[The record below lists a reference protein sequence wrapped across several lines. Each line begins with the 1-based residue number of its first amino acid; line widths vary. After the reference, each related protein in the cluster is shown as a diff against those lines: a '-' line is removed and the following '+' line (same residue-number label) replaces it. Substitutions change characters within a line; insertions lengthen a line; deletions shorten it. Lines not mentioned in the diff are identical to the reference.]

1 MGLTTLD
8 YLVLAAYFVAMALIG
23 LWSMLSV
30 KKQEDYFLGSRSF
43 GKMFQM
49 FAAFGAGT
57 NASDPIVTAKTTFT
71 NGLSGV
77 WSGLLWLF
85 VTPFYWICG
94 VWYRRMRCLT
104 LGDWFQERY
113 QSKALAFAYMI
124 FGVVFYMV
132 YLGVGMTA
140 IGKMGAPLVGAD
152 TLSLLGFEVGFDQFI
167 IVLTAACVLFYGV
180 LGGLRAAYWTDLIQ
194 GIFIVILSIVLIP
207 VGLDALVKDENET
220 LRANAAVATANLE
233 TPEVATDAAPDAP
246 VASAKVD
253 AASSENAE
261 TAANADVATPA
272 PRELS
277 GTLDGFEALHR
288 RVPAEYF
295 EILTSPKGGEFP
307 LHYILAI
314 TLLNLLGIVCQPHFI
329 ATGGGSA
336 KTEYNARFG
345 LVAGNILK
353 RFCTIGWAFTALVA
367 LAYLA
372 SNVEL
377 AADPD
382 KVWGVATRE
391 LLGPLNCGLV
401 GLMLACLLAALMSSA
416 SCYMLVVS
424 ALVVRN
430 GYAAYVNPNAS
441 EKTFVF
447 AGRLCGAIVI
457 IGATVVSLTSM
468 NVFEQLKFAW
478 EIPIV
483 FAAPFWIGLYW
494 RRANKWSA
502 WGTIALT
509 LTLFFLIPMNVA
521 KFNPSL
527 TTNPQYLATN
537 EFVVVRE
544 TRAVSP
550 TDVERRD
557 AAIQVWNER
566 REKLESSLA
575 PELSDAER
583 AATVHAELG
592 PAPKK
597 IALGETIVDE
607 FRTGGKAIFWGGGVA
622 AFDENGAELVVDSKG
637 QVIAKI
643 VDGKKTYVA
652 VDAPKLELFDPN
664 FAETEDLGD
673 SRVRSTDRFKSV
685 DDLASLGVSLK
696 GRGSFELDFLR
707 YERFGF
713 DLVSASNGT
722 LEAMRLPTRLFLPFV
737 FLILLSFVTPRG
749 NKELLDRYFVKMK
762 TPVDPDPERDAEEM
776 RLSYEN
782 PNRFDDKRLFKFG
795 GLEFNRPTVCDVVG
809 FVVSFAICVA
819 IVVAIVAL
827 AAYRPQ

>member
-8 YLVLAAYFVAMALIG
+8 YIVLAGYFVLMTLIG
-23 LWSMLSV
+23 LWSMLFV

-43 GKMFQM
+43 GKLFQM

-104 LGDWFQERY
+104 LGDWFEERY
-113 QSKALAFAYMI
+113 QSKAIAFAYMI
-124 FGVVFYMV
+124 FGAVFYMV

-152 TLSLLGFEVGFDQFI
+152 SLVLFGYSIPFDQFI
-167 IVLTAACVLFYGV
+167 IILTAVCVLFYGV

-194 GIFIVILSIVLIP
+194 GIFIVILSVVLIP
-207 VGLDALVKDENET
+207 IGLNALVKDDNASVNT
-220 LRANAAVATANLE
+220 NAAVVATIQENALE
-233 TPEVATDAAPDAP
+233 TDSEAE
-246 VASAKVD
+246 
-253 AASSENAE
+253 ASSDKVESVSTN
-261 TAANADVATPA
+261 
-272 PRELS
+272 S
-277 GTLDGFEALHR
+277 SKQGSIQQGFTILHK

-307 LHYILAI
+307 FHYIVAI

-336 KTEYNARFG
+336 KTEFNARFG

-353 RFCTIGWAFTALVA
+353 RFCTIGWALTALVA

-382 KVWGVATRE
+382 RVWGVATRE
-391 LLGPLNCGLV
+391 LLGPMNAGLV

-424 ALVVRN
+424 GLVVRN
-430 GYAAYVNPNAS
+430 GYAALINPNAS
-441 EKTFVF
+441 EKTFVL
-447 AGRLCGAIVI
+447 AGRICGAIVI

-483 FAAPFWIGLYW
+483 FAAPFWIGMYW
-494 RRANKWSA
+494 RRANKYSA
-502 WGTIALT
+502 WATIILT
-509 LTLFFLIPMNVA
+509 LTLFFIIPMNVA
-521 KFNPSL
+521 KFDRSL
-527 TTNPQYLATN
+527 TTNPKYLATN
-537 EFVVVRE
+537 EFIVTSE
-544 TRAVSP
+544 KRAVSP
-550 TDVERRD
+550 TDVERRN
-557 AAIQVWNER
+557 AARMLWDEQKNNLLQSLENLSEEEKANAVFRELGNE
-566 REKLESSLA
+566 LA
-575 PELSDAER
+575 P
-583 AATVHAELG
+583 
-592 PAPKK
+592 
-597 IALGETIVDE
+597 IAVGETIVDE
-607 FRTGGKAIFWGGGVA
+607 FKTGGKAIFWGKGVVPY
-622 AFDENGAELVVDSKG
+622 DSEGSELVLNSSGIV
-637 QVIAKI
+637 VAKI
-643 VDGKKTYVA
+643 VKDPDTLKERKVF
-652 VDAPKLELFDPN
+652 VEDDEQLNLFDASYCSKESLGEN
-664 FAETEDLGD
+664 RERTINRYKSTEELQ
-673 SRVRSTDRFKSV
+673 KM
-685 DDLASLGVSLK
+685 GVSLK
-696 GRGSFELDFLR
+696 GKGTFELDFLLYDR
-707 YERFGF
+707 LGI
-713 DLVSASNGT
+713 DLRSQSNGT

-737 FLILLSFVTPRG
+737 FLILFSFITPRG
-749 NKELLDRYFVKMK
+749 NAEKLDRYYVKMK
-762 TPVDPDPERDAEEM
+762 TPVDPDPEKDAEEM

-782 PNRFDDKRLFKFG
+782 PHRFDDKRLFKFG
-795 GLEFNRPTVCDVVG
+795 GLEFNRPNWVDVVG
-809 FVVSFAICVA
+809 FVVSFVLCIGVVWLIIAIA
-819 IVVAIVAL
+819 N
-827 AAYRPQ
+827 YQP

>member
-104 LGDWFQERY
+104 LGDWFEERY

-124 FGVVFYMV
+124 FGVVFYMT

-152 TLSLLGFEVGFDQFI
+152 SLSIFGFEVGFDQFI

-194 GIFIVILSIVLIP
+194 GIFIVVLSVILIP
-207 VGLDALVKDENET
+207 VGLDALVKDENAT
-220 LRANAAVATANLE
+220 LRANAAVA
-233 TPEVATDAAPDAP
+233 VAP
-246 VASAKVD
+246 
-253 AASSENAE
+253 ENAE
-261 TAANADVATPA
+261 AAVDASSA

-288 RVPAEYF
+288 RIPAEYF

-336 KTEYNARFG
+336 KTEGNARFG

-372 SNVEL
+372 NNVEL
-377 AADPD
+377 ATDPD

-447 AGRLCGAIVI
+447 AGRLCGAVVI

-468 NVFEQLKFAW
+468 NVFEQLKFSW

-483 FAAPFWIGLYW
+483 FAAPFWIGMYW

-509 LTLFFLIPMNVA
+509 LVLFFLIPMNA
-521 KFNPSL
+521 ARFQPAL
-527 TTNPQYLATN
+527 TANPQYLATN

-557 AAIQVWNER
+557 AAIQSWNER
-566 REKLESSLA
+566 REKFESSLA
-575 PELSDAER
+575 PGLSDVER
-583 AATVHAELG
+583 AAAIRAELG
-592 PAPKK
+592 PTPKP

-622 AFDENGAELVVDSKG
+622 AFDETGAELVLDSQG
-637 QVIAKI
+637 RVVAKI

-652 VDAPKLELFDPN
+652 PDAPALELFDPN
-664 FAETEDLGD
+664 FAKTEDLGD
-673 SRVRSTDRFKSV
+673 SRVRSTNRLKSV
-685 DDLASLGVSLK
+685 DELAALGVGLR
-696 GRGSFELDFLR
+696 GRGSFELDFLA
-707 YERFGF
+707 YERLGF

-749 NKELLDRYFVKMK
+749 DKALLDRYFVKMK

-809 FVVSFAICVA
+809 FVVSFAICVG
-819 IVVAIVAL
+819 VVALIVAM
-827 AAYRPQ
+827 AAYRP

>member
-8 YLVLAAYFVAMALIG
+8 YAVLAGYFVLMTVIG
-23 LWSMLSV
+23 LWSMFFV

-43 GKMFQM
+43 GKLFQM

-104 LGDWFQERY
+104 LGDWFEERY
-113 QSKALAFAYMI
+113 QSKAIAFAYMI
-124 FGVVFYMV
+124 FGAVFYMV

-152 TLSLLGFEVGFDQFI
+152 TLTLFGRSIPFDQFI
-167 IVLTAACVLFYGV
+167 IVLTAICVLFYGV

-207 VGLDALVKDENET
+207 VGLNALIKDENAT
-220 LRANAAVATANLE
+220 LNAQNSVVA
-233 TPEVATDAAPDAP
+233 AAESQA
-246 VASAKVD
+246 
-253 AASSENAE
+253 ENADNINQ
-261 TAANADVATPA
+261 APNATSTQAQYSEVSAGVAK
-272 PRELS
+272 
-277 GTLDGFEALHR
+277 GFTILHK

-295 EILTSPKGGEFP
+295 DILTSPKGGEFP

-336 KTEYNARFG
+336 KTEFNARFG

-353 RFCTIGWAFTALVA
+353 RFCTIGWALTALVA

-391 LLGPLNCGLV
+391 LLGPMNAGLV

-424 ALVVRN
+424 GLVVRN
-430 GYAAYVNPNAS
+430 GYVALINPNAS
-441 EKTFVF
+441 EKACVL
-447 AGRLCGAIVI
+447 AGRICGAVVI

-483 FAAPFWIGLYW
+483 FAAPFWIGMYW
-494 RRANKWSA
+494 RRANKHSA
-502 WGTIALT
+502 WGTIVLT
-509 LTLFFLIPMNVA
+509 LILFFIIPMNVA
-521 KFNPSL
+521 KFDSSL
-527 TTNPQYLATN
+527 TSNPKYLATN
-537 EFVVVRE
+537 EFIVTNE
-544 TRAVSP
+544 TRAASP

-557 AAIQVWNER
+557 ASINLWN
-566 REKLESSLA
+566 
-575 PELSDAER
+575 DR
-583 AATVHAELG
+583 AARLEETFDANLPSEERKRIKFQELG
-592 PAPKK
+592 ACPKQLQ
-597 IALGETIVDE
+597 LGDTLTDE
-607 FRTGGKAIFWGGGVA
+607 FKTGGKAIYWGKGVVPY
-622 AFDENGAELVVDSKG
+622 DQEGNELVINSSGKT
-637 QVIAKI
+637 IAKI
-643 VDGKKTYVA
+643 KDEHKIFLEPN
-652 VDAPKLELFDPN
+652 DQLELFDPS
-664 FAETEDLGD
+664 FTQTEELDEN
-673 SRVRSTDRFKSV
+673 RVRTINRYKSL
-685 DDLASLGVSLK
+685 DELSQMGVSLK
-696 GRGSFELDFLR
+696 GKGTFELDFLLYKR
-707 YERFGF
+707 LGF
-713 DLVSASNGT
+713 DLCKQSNGT

-749 NKELLDRYFVKMK
+749 NEEKLDRYFVKMK
-762 TPVDPDPERDAEEM
+762 TPVDPDPQKDAQEM
-776 RLSYEN
+776 RLSYDD
-782 PNRFDDKRLFKFG
+782 PHRFDDKRLFKFG
-795 GLEFNRPTVCDVVG
+795 GLEFNRPNFVDVAG
-809 FVVSFAICVA
+809 FVVSFLLCIGIVWLTVA
-819 IVVAIVAL
+819 VAN
-827 AAYRPQ
+827 YQP

>member
-104 LGDWFQERY
+104 LGDWFEERY
-113 QSKALAFAYMI
+113 QSKAIAFAYMI
-124 FGVVFYMV
+124 FGAVFYMV

-152 TLSLLGFEVGFDQFI
+152 TLSLFGWTVGFDQFI

-194 GIFIVILSIVLIP
+194 GIFIVILSIILIP
-207 VGLDALVKDENET
+207 VGLNALVKDENET
-220 LRANAAVATANLE
+220 LRANAAVATATDE
-233 TPEVATDAAPDAP
+233 TAKVTTDAPPAETA
-246 VASAKVD
+246 ASADVD
-253 AASSENAE
+253 AASSTQ
-261 TAANADVATPA
+261 TAA

-430 GYAAYVNPNAS
+430 GYAAYINPNAS

-447 AGRLCGAIVI
+447 AGRLCGAVVI

-483 FAAPFWIGLYW
+483 FAAPFWIGMYW

-509 LTLFFLIPMNVA
+509 LTLFFLIPMNAA
-521 KFNPSL
+521 KFKPSL

-575 PELSDAER
+575 QELSDAER

-622 AFDENGAELVVDSKG
+622 AFDESGAELVVDSKG
-637 QVIAKI
+637 RVVAKI

-652 VDAPKLELFDPN
+652 TDAPALELFDPK

-696 GRGSFELDFLR
+696 GRGSFELDFLL
-707 YERFGF
+707 YERLGF

-749 NKELLDRYFVKMK
+749 DKELLDRYFVKMK

-809 FVVSFAICVA
+809 FVVSFAICIA

>member
-8 YLVLAAYFVAMALIG
+8 YTVLGGYFVVMTVIG
-23 LWSMLSV
+23 LWSMFFV

-43 GKMFQM
+43 GKLFQM

-113 QSKALAFAYMI
+113 QSKAIAFAYMI
-124 FGVVFYMV
+124 FGAVFYMV

-140 IGKMGAPLVGAD
+140 IGKMGAPLIGAE
-152 TLSLLGFEVGFDQFI
+152 TLSILGHTVPFDKLI
-167 IVLTAACVLFYGV
+167 IILTAVCVLFYGV

-207 VGLDALVKDENET
+207 IGLNALVKDE
-220 LRANAAVATANLE
+220 VATHS
-233 TPEVATDAAPDAP
+233 TPTLTP
-246 VASAKVD
+246 VEIQTEESDSVIPND
-253 AASSENAE
+253 NVIASSQSAS
-261 TAANADVATPA
+261 DSV
-272 PRELS
+272 S
-277 GTLDGFEALHR
+277 GWRKGFSVLHK

-336 KTEYNARFG
+336 KTEFNARFG

-353 RFCTIGWAFTALVA
+353 RFCTIGWALTALVA

-372 SNVEL
+372 SNIEL

-391 LLGPLNCGLV
+391 LLSPMNAGLV

-424 ALVVRN
+424 GLVVRN
-430 GYAAYVNPNAS
+430 GIAPFAKDKVS
-441 EKTFVF
+441 EKFYIL
-447 AGRLCGAIVI
+447 AGRICGAIVI
-457 IGATVVSLTSM
+457 IGATIVSLSAM

-483 FAAPFWIGLYW
+483 FAAPFWIGMYW
-494 RRANKWSA
+494 RKANKYSA
-502 WGTIALT
+502 WGTIIIT
-509 LTLFFLIPMNVA
+509 LTLFFIIPMNA
-521 KFNPSL
+521 ARFNQSLQTDPKFL
-527 TTNPQYLATN
+527 GTN
-537 EFVVVRE
+537 EFIVTSE

-557 AAIQVWNER
+557 AAIQLWETRYAQLLDTLDPSMSENEQ
-566 REKLESSLA
+566 
-575 PELSDAER
+575 ER
-583 AATVHAELG
+583 VVFSELG
-592 PAPKK
+592 AKPKGLS
-597 IALGETIVDE
+597 LGDSIIDE
-607 FRTGGKAIFWGGGVA
+607 FKTGGKAIFWGKGVVPY
-622 AFDENGAELVVDSKG
+622 DSDGNELTINSVGK
-637 QVIAKI
+637 VIAKTI
-643 VDGKKTYVA
+643 GEKKYFVLP
-652 VDAPKLELFDPN
+652 DEQLELFDDDSTIVEQLSDTRTRTSN
-664 FAETEDLGD
+664 KYKSTEE
-673 SRVRSTDRFKSV
+673 
-685 DDLASLGVSLK
+685 LAKLGVTLK
-696 GRGSFELDFLR
+696 GKGPFELDFLLYKR
-707 YERFGF
+707 LGVN
-713 DLVSASNGT
+713 LSAQSNGT
-722 LEAMRLPTRLFLPFV
+722 LEAMRLPTRLVLPFI
-737 FLILLSFVTPRG
+737 FLILLSLITPSG
-749 NKELLDRYFVKMK
+749 NQELLDKYFVKMK
-762 TPVDPDPERDAEEM
+762 TPVDPDPVKDAIELK
-776 RLSYEN
+776 LSEEN
-782 PNRFDDKRLFKFG
+782 PHRFDDKRLFKFW
-795 GLEFNRPTVCDVVG
+795 GLEFNRPNIVDVLG
-809 FVVSFAICVA
+809 FVISFALCIGIVWL
-819 IVVAIVAL
+819 IVVVAN
-827 AAYRPQ
+827 YQP